1 MLAHSPPFPLVIN
14 HNHANRD
21 PTPED
26 EQGIMRA
33 LQHRSRVR
41 RIRLRMSIPSL
52 QKLVMALDCEFPM
65 LEYLY
70 IVPPIKG
77 NTCLTL
83 PPALE
88 APRLRRLWLA
98 HFVSPIAS
106 PLVATAVSLATLS
119 LQWIH
124 PSTYPHPTNILQPLS
139 LLPRLETLRI
149 GFRCP
154 VPKRDIERQLLR
166 MPIIPHII
174 LPNLRLFHFE
184 GVSAYLEE
192 LLPHMTTPLL
202 GTLRV
207 HFFNQLSISVP
218 RLPQFM
224 MTTENITF
232 SSVTCVFHDRAVS
245 VFVYPRVGSM
255 LANFYIE
262 VTCGHIDW
270 QVSSVAQIFNVLSPL
285 FTSVVDLTLDYR
297 EHTSSSEWHNEVD
310 RARWR
315 ELLGS
320 FRNVKT
326 LHVHDGLVGEVS
338 RSLRLDGE
346 VPLELLP
353 ELNELICPQGSRD
366 DRTFAA
372 FIHEREAAGQPVKL
386 VEKAFPVGR
395 TDYRFDTSAGVVRV
409 NADQTAARCQTMRA
423 TRPTNT
429 ASPGA

>member
-1 MLAHSPPFPLVIN
+1 
-14 HNHANRD
+14 
-21 PTPED
+21 
-26 EQGIMRA
+26 
-33 LQHRSRVR
+33 
-41 RIRLRMSIPSL
+41 
-52 QKLVMALDCEFPM
+52 
-65 LEYLY
+65 
-70 IVPPIKG
+70 
-77 NTCLTL
+77 
-83 PPALE
+83 
-88 APRLRRLWLA
+88 
-98 HFVSPIAS
+98 
-106 PLVATAVSLATLS
+106 
-119 LQWIH
+119 
-124 PSTYPHPTNILQPLS
+124 
-139 LLPRLETLRI
+139 
-149 GFRCP
+149 
-154 VPKRDIERQLLR
+154 
-166 MPIIPHII
+166 
-174 LPNLRLFHFE
+174 
-184 GVSAYLEE
+184 
-192 LLPHMTTPLL
+192 
-202 GTLRV
+202 
-207 HFFNQLSISVP
+207 
-218 RLPQFM
+218 
-224 MTTENITF
+224 
-232 SSVTCVFHDRAVS
+232 
-245 VFVYPRVGSM
+245 M